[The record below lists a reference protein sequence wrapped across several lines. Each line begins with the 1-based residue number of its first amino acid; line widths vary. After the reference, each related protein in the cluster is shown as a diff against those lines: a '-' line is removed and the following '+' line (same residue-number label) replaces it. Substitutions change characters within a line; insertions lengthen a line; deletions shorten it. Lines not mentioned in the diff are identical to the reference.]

1 VLLDEPS
8 TGVDPVSKMLL
19 WELLRRELATRTL
32 LLTTHSMAEAE
43 ALSSRVAIMGQGKLR
58 CVGSPQHIKSKYGR
72 GVFLQVLA
80 RPSTAPLLLEGLRAL
95 FAGLSSCS
103 SAAGGVGE
111 VLVTMQGG
119 ARGAVAGGEEQTV
132 DIAVSDS
139 ARAGEGPEAAE
150 EVCQPLSFCLQ
161 SRAAQLGASD
171 AGVMGLPLADLFE
184 TMEVS
189 CCLHSSA
196 FVCPTPCRHQPR
208 HARALPLTSPLS
220 LLPSLPLTRR
230 NGRHN
235 ARWRTTA

>member
-1 VLLDEPS
+1 
-8 TGVDPVSKMLL
+8 VSKMLL
-19 WELLRRELATRTL
+19 WELLRRELARRTL

-58 CVGSPQHIKSKYGR
+58 CIGSPQHIKSKYGR
-72 GVFLQVLA
+72 GVYLQVLA
-80 RPSTAPLLLEGLRAL
+80 RPATAPLLLEGLRAL
-95 FAGLSSCS
+95 FAGLSYS
-103 SAAGGVGE
+103 SAAAGGGLGE

-132 DIAVSDS
+132 DVGVPDA
-139 ARAGEGPEAAE
+139 ARAGEEWEALE

-161 SRAAQLGASD
+161 SRASQLGTSD
-171 AGVMGLPLADLFE
+171 AGARGLPLADLFE

-196 FVCPTPCRHQPR
+196 FVCPPPLPSSATPR
-208 HARALPLTSPLS
+208 HAHAPPLTSQLS
-220 LLPSLPLTRR
+220 LLPPSLPCAGPARR
-230 NGRHN
+230 NGRRN